1 MRDDT
6 AFQDRIHL
14 GGALSGRD
22 IDGVNKTVS
31 ALIKLLFPDPEMEIP
46 DEDLEWIVRLALE
59 SRRRVK
65 EQQKRCLKSEF
76 RNTHFSYTLGLDGVE
91 KFVATPELHSDDAID
106 GDPLPPGQVWAIS
119 PGTGE
124 TGPSLYR
131 IEVAVGP
138 GSGVKILNQPVPPAF
153 RESTKVGEQNVYAR
167 AKGLV
172 GDRDPRGHEF
182 SIQLRAMDNDRS
194 GAGLGL
200 PVMVA
205 LVGGLLDRN
214 TRGSTIIVGSL
225 NLGGSV
231 EMIPNAIAI
240 AELAVEKQA
249 KVLLMPVS
257 ARRGLNDLPDDLW
270 TKISIEFYKD
280 PEDAVFKSLDE

>member
-1 MRDDT
+1 
-6 AFQDRIHL
+6 
-14 GGALSGRD
+14 
-22 IDGVNKTVS
+22 
-31 ALIKLLFPDPEMEIP
+31 
-46 DEDLEWIVRLALE
+46 
-59 SRRRVK
+59 
-65 EQQKRCLKSEF
+65 
-76 RNTHFSYTLGLDGVE
+76 NTHFSYTLGLDGVE

-153 RESTKVGEQNVYAR
+153 RESTKVGEQNLYSR

-182 SIQLRAMDNDRS
+182 SMQMRAMDNDRS

-214 TRGSTIIVGSL
+214 TRGSTIVVGSL

-231 EMIPNAIAI
+231 EMIPNAVAI

-280 PEDAVFKSLDE
+280 PEDAVFKGLEE

>member
-1 MRDDT
+1 MQNRV
-6 AFQDRIHL
+6 HL

-22 IDGVNKTVS
+22 IEGVNKTVS

-46 DEDLEWIVRLALE
+46 DDDLEWIVRLALE

-153 RESTKVGEQNVYAR
+153 RESTKVGEQNLYSR
-167 AKGLV
+167 AKSLV
-172 GDRDPRGHEF
+172 GDRDPRGHEY

-200 PVMVA
+200 PVMIA

-214 TRGSTIIVGSL
+214 TRGGTIIIGSL

-280 PEDAVFKSLDE
+280 PEDAVFKGLEE